1 MAMRPTEIDVTETTA
16 LAKIPPLEALGI
28 LKANFDALVSR
39 MRRVS
44 APPTG
49 LERTPLSVKTGEAA
63 KLLNRSASYI
73 REIANELDLGRESV
87 DTAEFRSFTP
97 ADMVRMRQE
106 KEIAPLPPKGTAPFV
121 LVVMSQKGGVGKT
134 TTSSNLVQDLASR
147 GYRALVIDMDPQASM
162 TSSWLVDDRQGGL
175 AGQATLDIDVNDTA
189 APVMI
194 GAETTFD
201 SMIRSTHWPNVDIVP
216 SHPDL
221 SEGGLQM
228 VEMLSKGQKDF
239 WVSFRDA
246 CRSLST
252 DRYDIVVVDTAP
264 SLWLDAV
271 EIALAADGLLI
282 PIPARNLDI
291 ESARSFIHT
300 IEHWLR
306 QLDGTYGVGIKW
318 IRFMMTQRQTASMSE
333 GRNEALLKAHLGP
346 LLMTGRV
353 PRMEALERSIGASPS
368 IYEVPPKLPK
378 SAGRSAAEAR
388 AGLRDVHDEIL
399 ALVAESWKSKE

>member
-1 MAMRPTEIDVTETTA
+1 MAMLPPDIDATDTA
-16 LAKIPPLEALGI
+16 LLAKIPPLEALSV
-28 LKANFDALVSR
+28 LRTNFDALVSR

-49 LERTPLSVKTGEAA
+49 LERAPLTVKTGEAA
-63 KLLNRSASYI
+63 KLLGRSTTYI
-73 REIANELDLGRESV
+73 REIANELDLGREPG
-87 DTAEFRSFTP
+87 DTGEFRAFTP
-97 ADMVRMRQE
+97 ADMVRMRHE
-106 KEIAPLPPKGTAPFV
+106 KEIGPLPPKGVAPFV

-147 GYRALVIDMDPQASM
+147 GYRVLVVDMDPQASM
-162 TSSWLVDDRQGGL
+162 TSSWLIDDRSGGL
-175 AGQATLDIDVNDTA
+175 AGQAALDIDVNDTA
-189 APVMI
+189 APIMI
-194 GAETTFD
+194 GEEATFE
-201 SMIRSTHWPNVDIVP
+201 SVIRSTHWPNVDIVP

-228 VEMLSKGQKDF
+228 VELLAKGENEF

-282 PIPARNLDI
+282 PVPARNLDI

-300 IEHWLR
+300 IEKWLR
-306 QLDGTYGVGIKW
+306 QLDGHYGVGVKW
-318 IRFMMTQRQTASMSE
+318 LRFIMTQRQTASTSE

-378 SAGRSAAEAR
+378 SAGRSASEAR
-388 AGLRDVHDEIL
+388 AGLRSVHDEIL
-399 ALVAESWKSKE
+399 ALVAESWKAKE